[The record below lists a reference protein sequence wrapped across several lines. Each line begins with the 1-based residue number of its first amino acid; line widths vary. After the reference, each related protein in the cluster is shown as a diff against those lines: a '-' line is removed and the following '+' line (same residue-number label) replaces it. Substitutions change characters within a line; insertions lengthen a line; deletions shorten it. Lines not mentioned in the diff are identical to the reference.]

1 MQKTKIIFP
10 QLHTQRWGYND
21 LERRKGDLCRFI
33 KYGCNFMDAMLLMES
48 IKFMPLP
55 KGSH

>member
-1 MQKTKIIFP
+1 MKKINKII
-10 QLHTQRWGYND
+10 HTQRWGYND
-21 LERRKGDLCRFI
+21 LQRRQEDLCQFI

-55 KGSH
+55 IHSH